1 MLARYGLFSNLS
13 NCKNIQRNF
22 IQRNFIKHNNIKR
35 NLHILHGNCEKL
47 NIKKEINNHNYY
59 KTVEQYLKIIKLSD
73 VILFRLDLYNP
84 AERFIKLS
92 QVNNIQDVQRIS
104 LELAFCLNIHYIN
117 NENGLLNIIDLINKV
132 ENNDRKKVIIT
143 SIKKIL
149 TECNYDNNEFS
160 LYIDEIYK
168 LKIDNYSHLKVKVED
183 LVNLNTSKKLNKLEK
198 LNNLENIDTKMT
210 VYNKTRK
217 IRNPQLQGIFRKQI
231 IMRYYKCIISNMC
244 KSVCEAA
251 HIIPFSE
258 TLSFDVDNGIL
269 LNNILHKLFDEYY
282 WSINPQTLCVELFID
297 ETNDVY
303 DILKPYENKYIKC
316 LKNYPKSIEN
326 IEIHYKKSLDN
337 YYIYLNLVDKHS

>member
-1 MLARYGLFSNLS
+1 MLARCGLFLNFS
-13 NCKNIQRNF
+13 NCKNIKRSF
-22 IQRNFIKHNNIKR
+22 IQRNFIGHNNIKR

-59 KTVEQYLKIIKLSD
+59 KTVEQYLKIINLSD
-73 VILFRLDLYNP
+73 LILFRLDLYNP
-84 AERFIKLS
+84 TERFIKLS
-92 QVNNIQDVQRIS
+92 QENNIEDVQRIS

-143 SIKKIL
+143 IIKKIL
-149 TECNYDNNEFS
+149 TTCNYDNNEFS
-160 LYIDEIYK
+160 LYIAEIYK
-168 LKIDNYSHLKVKVED
+168 LKIDNYRHLEAEVENLVD
-183 LVNLNTSKKLNKLEK
+183 LKTSEKLNK
-198 LNNLENIDTKMT
+198 LENIDTKMT
-210 VYNKTRK
+210 FYNKTRK

-231 IMRYYKCIISNMC
+231 IMRYNKCIISNMC

-269 LNNILHKLFDEYY
+269 LNDILHKLFDKYY
-282 WSINPQTLCVELFID
+282 WSINPQSLCVELFID

-303 DILKPYENKYIKC
+303 DILKPYENKYIEC

-326 IEIHYKKSLDN
+326 ITIHYKKSLDN
-337 YYIYLNLVDKHS
+337 YYIHLNL